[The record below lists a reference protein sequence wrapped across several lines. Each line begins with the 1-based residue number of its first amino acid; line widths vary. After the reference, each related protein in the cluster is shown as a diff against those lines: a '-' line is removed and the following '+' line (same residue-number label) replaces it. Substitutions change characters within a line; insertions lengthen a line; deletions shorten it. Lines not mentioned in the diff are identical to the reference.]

1 MRYGGDNRSRL
12 LLITLIVTSL
22 FFITLDMRG
31 VQVMSAIRH
40 GTQSILAPFQRAGS
54 SAFAPVGNFF
64 SDVAHLGRTRTQMK
78 SLEEQNAQLQ
88 TQLLNRKDIDA
99 EVKQLKSVLDLAGTA
114 GYKIV
119 NAKVISQGSSSSFTQ
134 TITIDVGANMHLT
147 RDMTVICGQ
156 GLVGVVKAVY
166 PNTALVMLASD
177 PAFRIGVRIAGSQEI
192 GILAGQGTD
201 QAVLQLLDSQS
212 SVQSGDVLLALGSQ
226 GDKPFVPGVP
236 VGEVTFVS
244 DLAGGV
250 SQIAEVKYFA
260 HLNALGVVA
269 VVVKPPATDPRD
281 ALVPQ
286 KPTPTPMPT
295 VTIFVTPTP
304 TPTPVPTSTK

>member
-1 MRYGGDNRSRL
+1 MRSGGDNRSRL
-12 LLITLIVTSL
+12 LLVTLIVTSL
-22 FFITLDMRG
+22 FLITLDLRG
-31 VQVMSAIRH
+31 VQVMSGIRH
-40 GTQSILAPFQRAGS
+40 GAQSVLAPFQRAGS

-64 SDVAHLGRTRTQMK
+64 SDVAHLGRTRTQLK
-78 SLEEQNAQLQ
+78 TLENQNAQLR

-99 EVKQLKSVLDLAGTA
+99 EVKQLKFILDLAGTA

-134 TITIDVGANMHLT
+134 TIIIDAGANMRLT

-177 PAFRIGVRIAGSQEI
+177 PAFRIGVRIVGSAQI

-201 QAVLQLLDSQS
+201 RAVLQLLDSQS
-212 SVQSGDVLLALGSQ
+212 STQIGDVLLSRGSR

-236 VGEVTFVS
+236 VGEVTYVS
-244 DLAGGV
+244 DLAGAV
-250 SQIAEVKYFA
+250 SQLAEVKYFA
-260 HLNALGVVA
+260 HLNALSVVA
-269 VVVKPPATDPRD
+269 VVVKAPETDPRD
-281 ALVPQ
+281 ALVPP
-286 KPTPTPMPT
+286 KPIPTPTPT

-304 TPTPVPTSTK
+304 TPTPTPIK

>member
-1 MRYGGDNRSRL
+1 M
-12 LLITLIVTSL
+12 
-22 FFITLDMRG
+22 
-31 VQVMSAIRH
+31 
-40 GTQSILAPFQRAGS
+40 
-54 SAFAPVGNFF
+54 
-64 SDVAHLGRTRTQMK
+64 GRTRTQLK
-78 SLEEQNAQLQ
+78 TLENQNAQLR

-99 EVKQLKSVLDLAGTA
+99 EVKQLKSILDLAGTA

-134 TITIDVGANMHLT
+134 TIIIDAGANMRLT

-177 PAFRIGVRIAGSQEI
+177 PAFRIGVRIVGSAQI

-201 QAVLQLLDSQS
+201 RAVLQLLDSQS
-212 SVQSGDVLLALGSQ
+212 STQIGDVLLSRGSR

-236 VGEVTFVS
+236 VGEVTYVS
-244 DLAGGV
+244 DLAGAV
-250 SQIAEVKYFA
+250 SQLAEVKYFA
-260 HLNALGVVA
+260 HLNALSVVA
-269 VVVKPPATDPRD
+269 VVVKAPETDPRD
-281 ALVPQ
+281 ALVPP
-286 KPTPTPMPT
+286 KPIPTPTPT

-304 TPTPVPTSTK
+304 TPTPTPIK

>member
-1 MRYGGDNRSRL
+1 MRSGGDNRSRL
-12 LLITLIVTSL
+12 LLVTLIVTSL
-22 FFITLDMRG
+22 FLITLDLRG
-31 VQVMSAIRH
+31 VQVMSGIRH
-40 GTQSILAPFQRAGS
+40 GAQSVLAPFQRAGS

-64 SDVAHLGRTRTQMK
+64 SDVAHLGRTRTQLK
-78 SLEEQNAQLQ
+78 TLENQNAQLR

-99 EVKQLKSVLDLAGTA
+99 EVEQLKSILDLAGTA

-134 TITIDVGANMHLT
+134 TIIIDAGANMRLT

-177 PAFRIGVRIAGSQEI
+177 PAFRIGVRIVGSAQI

-201 QAVLQLLDSQS
+201 RAVLQLLDSQS
-212 SVQSGDVLLALGSQ
+212 STQIGDVLLSRGSR

-236 VGEVTFVS
+236 VGEVTYVS
-244 DLAGGV
+244 DLAGAV
-250 SQIAEVKYFA
+250 SQLAEVKYFA
-260 HLNALGVVA
+260 HLNALSVVA
-269 VVVKPPATDPRD
+269 VVVKAPETDPRD
-281 ALVPQ
+281 ALVPP
-286 KPTPTPMPT
+286 KPIPTPTPT

-304 TPTPVPTSTK
+304 TPTPTPIK

>member
-1 MRYGGDNRSRL
+1 MRSGGDNRSRL
-12 LLITLIVTSL
+12 LLVTLIVTSL
-22 FFITLDMRG
+22 FLITLDLRG
-31 VQVMSAIRH
+31 VQVMSGIRH
-40 GTQSILAPFQRAGS
+40 GAQSVLAPFQRAGS

-64 SDVAHLGRTRTQMK
+64 SDVAHLGRTRTQLK
-78 SLEEQNAQLQ
+78 TLENQNAQLR

-99 EVKQLKSVLDLAGTA
+99 EVKQLKSILDLAGTA

-134 TITIDVGANMHLT
+134 TIIIDAGANMRLT

-177 PAFRIGVRIAGSQEI
+177 PAFRIGVRIVGSAQI

-201 QAVLQLLDSQS
+201 RAVLQLLDSQS
-212 SVQSGDVLLALGSQ
+212 STQIGDVLLSRGSR

-236 VGEVTFVS
+236 VGEVTYVS
-244 DLAGGV
+244 DLAGAV
-250 SQIAEVKYFA
+250 SQLAEVKYFA
-260 HLNALGVVA
+260 HLNALSVVA
-269 VVVKPPATDPRD
+269 VVVKAPETDPRD
-281 ALVPQ
+281 ALVPP
-286 KPTPTPMPT
+286 KPIPTPTPT

-304 TPTPVPTSTK
+304 TPTPTPIK